1 MCGTQRRPTT
11 VINEPGG
18 RPPGGIGG
26 GLVGARCCL
35 SGGTLPGVGLG
46 CLPEPVGWRDLSSS
60 DPDSPLPEVSF
71 VGSLLGDSSGSVSS
85 GILVAPSSASGALVD
100 PDPSTILVE
109 SVGPKSVGL
118 EPVSME
124 FVGLEL
130 VGPEP
135 VSGELIGPEPVGLEA
150 VGLDGVVCVGLSST
164 PAEPVGLDSVLVP
177 VSVDMLDSDS
187 SMVDSSSWLK
197 EDSLIDDSS
206 LSSVLND
213 DSLSED
219 SVSDDSSSSLD
230 SVDSDVVSESS
241 SVLPLL
247 LASISTVRIVILAT
261 TSCRIVRT
269 LILLSISP

>member
-11 VINEPGG
+11 VINEPGR

-109 SVGPKSVGL
+109 SVGPEPVGQEPVGPEPVTTDPVGPKSVGMESVGLEPVGSELVGPKSVGL

-124 FVGLEL
+124 FVGLEP
-130 VGPEP
+130 VGPDP
-135 VSGELIGPEPVGLEA
+135 VSRELVGPEPVGLEA
-150 VGLDGVVCVGLSST
+150 VGLDGVVCVRHLQSQ
-164 PAEPVGLDSVLVP
+164 LVW
-177 VSVDMLDSDS
+177 
-187 SMVDSSSWLK
+187 MV
-197 EDSLIDDSS
+197 
-206 LSSVLND
+206 
-213 DSLSED
+213 
-219 SVSDDSSSSLD
+219 
-230 SVDSDVVSESS
+230 
-241 SVLPLL
+241 
-247 LASISTVRIVILAT
+247 
-261 TSCRIVRT
+261 C
-269 LILLSISP
+269 